1 MKDTNN
7 TDTNGVDITKIQAKD
22 LHFFNISADN
32 NIIYVEYSGGYQDS
46 YYNILEIDLKNNTY
60 ISKIKDPNKN
70 ELAKVFNKI
79 YSKQKFDFESYKKY
93 SIIELWENISRG
105 VDKVCLRIDPGNGI
119 YKNIQNYINVI
130 GHAQINNLA
139 QEYNDVDNSILN
151 KLIEHYYLLYLQY
164 GYQLFRPFTLSIEN
178 STGYNKIYDDFY
190 SMIAKN
196 DSYDPED
203 FILEKPDNE
212 LIMKYLLFAQ
222 SFVFQF
228 TNDLKNIFFE

>member
-1 MKDTNN
+1 MDP
-7 TDTNGVDITKIQAKD
+7 
-22 LHFFNISADN
+22 DN
-32 NIIYVEYSGGYQDS
+32 
-46 YYNILEIDLKNNTY
+46 
-60 ISKIKDPNKN
+60 
-70 ELAKVFNKI
+70 A
-79 YSKQKFDFESYKKY
+79 
-93 SIIELWENISRG
+93 
-105 VDKVCLRIDPGNGI
+105 I

-130 GHAQINNLA
+130 GYAQINDLA
-139 QEYNDVDNSILN
+139 QEYNDADNSILN

-164 GYQLFRPFTLSIEN
+164 GYKLFRPFTLSIEN

-190 SMIAKN
+190 SMIAKS

-212 LIMKYLLFAQ
+212 LIMQYLLFAQ